1 MFGFLFKKK
10 KKKKPN
16 ILHTPSPA
24 VLHQKSMFYHYKFAT
39 LVKEI
44 CTTITCFSPFY
55 DDHGAPIFLGSHHFP
70 SFPLFGLAVKAI

>member
-1 MFGFLFKKK
+1 
-10 KKKKPN
+10 
-16 ILHTPSPA
+16 
-24 VLHQKSMFYHYKFAT
+24 MFYHYKFAT